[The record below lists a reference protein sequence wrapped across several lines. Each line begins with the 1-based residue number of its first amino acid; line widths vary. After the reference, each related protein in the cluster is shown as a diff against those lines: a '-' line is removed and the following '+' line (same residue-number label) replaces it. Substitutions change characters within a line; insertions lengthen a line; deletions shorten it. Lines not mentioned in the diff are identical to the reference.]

1 MNDAGLIE
9 KVMDLI
15 SDGYRLVQI
24 CGTKTGDG
32 FELLYSFDKDHELL
46 NFKMNIEEGQE
57 VTSITR
63 ICWPAF
69 IYENEIRDL
78 FGIIFKHSELD
89 YGGHFFRI
97 SEPTPWN
104 PKKQEKEGE

>member
-1 MNDAGLIE
+1 MNESGLIE
-9 KVMDLI
+9 KAMDLV
-15 SDGYRLVQI
+15 SDGCRLVQI
-24 CGTKTGDG
+24 CCSKIGDG
-32 FELLYSFDKDHELL
+32 FELLYSFDKDHELT
-46 NFKMNIEEGQE
+46 NFRFNIDEGEE

-69 IYENEIRDL
+69 IYENEIHDL
-78 FGIIFKHSELD
+78 FGVKFKHSELD

-97 SEPTPWN
+97 AESTPWN